1 MEKKKNKRFGS
12 GTLVVILSAIVFL
25 TYAVS
30 TNSDI
35 KHMKYMQE
43 NYEENIR
50 KAYKEKIERILNKQD
65 RYIAERENAHNM
77 VRTSDD
83 YEIPVPRG
91 FVLSS
96 VTTENSY
103 NGGAVIYQGEEAV
116 TDSNVDTAQR
126 TRNQFVWVP
135 VEDINKFYT
144 TTTFDG
150 TITPTYHLEPYK
162 VEGDPT
168 GEVLE
173 YNNLRRSVNKYK
185 GFYIGRY
192 EAGDATTTTE
202 RVSSSN
208 TINAEVVSQKDKFV
222 FKYIKWGT
230 TRTSVNT
237 LDTAV
242 AKARTMYQSNPDIV
256 SHLTYSVEWDATL
269 TWLHTKAE
277 IDVIDARSWGN
288 YTDSTGNAATGA
300 GVNRKSGYNEAWKAN
315 NIYDLAGN
323 YSEWVMEAG
332 TNGSPVNRGGRYS
345 YNGNTSG
352 ANRRGTAVVYG
363 LFPAIAFRVSLYLK

>member
-1 MEKKKNKRFGS
+1 MEEKKSKKFGS

-35 KHMKYMQE
+35 RHMKYMQE

-50 KAYKEKIERILNKQD
+50 KTYKEKIEKVLNKQD
-65 RYIAERENAHNM
+65 RYIAERKNVHNM
-77 VRTSDD
+77 TRTSDD

-91 FVLSS
+91 FVLSN
-96 VTTENSY
+96 VATENTY
-103 NGGAVIYQGEEAV
+103 EGGAVIYEGEEAV
-116 TDSNVDTAQR
+116 TDSNVDTAQK

-144 TTTFDG
+144 TTTYTG
-150 TITPTYHLEPYK
+150 TITPTNYIEPYK
-162 VEGDPT
+162 VSEDPT

-192 EAGDATTTTE
+192 EAGDATTTTT
-202 RVSSSN
+202 RTSSSN
-208 TINAEVVSQKDKFV
+208 SINAKVVSQKDKFV
-222 FKYIKWGT
+222 FNYIKWGT
-230 TRTSVNT
+230 SRTNVIS

-242 AKARTMYQSNPDIV
+242 AKARSLYQNHPDIV
-256 SHLTYSVEWDATL
+256 SHLTYGVQWDTTL
-269 TWLHTKAE
+269 TWLHTKSG
-277 IDVIDARSWGN
+277 INVTDSRGWGN
-288 YTDSTGNAATGA
+288 HSNSTGAAGTGA
-300 GVNRKSGYNEAWKAN
+300 GVARKTGYSEAWKAH

-323 YSEWVMEAG
+323 YAEWTMEYSSSYG
-332 TNGSPVNRGGRYS
+332 INRGGRHS
-345 YNGNTSG
+345 LGGETTSVSHRPTASINGSFVG
-352 ANRRGTAVVYG
+352 
-363 LFPAIAFRVSLYLK
+363 IAFRISIYLK